1 MKIRDLLNQFGPSF
15 SFEFFPPKDAA
26 GFDDLFETVGLL
38 RRLHPTFVSVTYG
51 AGGSTRLK
59 TMDLVGRIRQEL
71 VVETLAHLTC
81 VGASKE
87 EIRRVLEALVSHR
100 VENVLALRGDP
111 PQGQRK
117 FVPDPNGFRYASEL
131 VGFIRSSFNLCIGA
145 AAYPEKHPECPTP
158 EQDMDNLKRKVD
170 AGVDFLITQL
180 FFDNRDYFEF
190 VSKARKA
197 GIQVPIIPGIM
208 PVLSVSQIKRFTEMC
223 GAKIP
228 AELFRTIEAVQGDPH
243 AVEHCGVLHAAF
255 QCRELLANGAP
266 GIHFYTLNKSRATW
280 AIFQDL
286 KS

>member
-15 SFEFFPPKDAA
+15 SFEFFPPRDEA
-26 GFDDLFETVGLL
+26 GFQELFEAVRLL

-59 TMDLVGRIRQEL
+59 TMDLVQRIKEEL
-71 VVETLAHLTC
+71 TVETMAHLTC

-87 EIRRVLEALVSHR
+87 EIRRVLEGLASHKI
-100 VENVLALRGDP
+100 ENVLALRGDP
-111 PQGQRK
+111 PQGQTA
-117 FVPDPNGFRYASEL
+117 FVPDPNGFRYANEL
-131 VGFIRSSFNLCIGA
+131 VEFIRANFDLCIGA
-145 AAYPEKHPECPTP
+145 AAYPEKHPECPTL
-158 EQDMDNLKRKVD
+158 EQDMGNLKRKVD

-180 FFDNRDYFEF
+180 FFDNRDYFTF
-190 VSKARKA
+190 VSKAHKA

-208 PVLSVSQIKRFTEMC
+208 PILSVSQIKRFTVMC

-228 AELFRTIEAVQGDPH
+228 PDLLRSIEAVQGDPR

-255 QCRELLANGAP
+255 QCRELLAQGAP

-280 AIFQDL
+280 AIFQNL
-286 KS
+286 KN

>member
-26 GFDDLFETVGLL
+26 GFDDLFEAVGLL

-59 TMDLVGRIRQEL
+59 TMDLVGRIKQEL

-87 EIRRVLEALVSHR
+87 EIRRVLEVLVSHR

-131 VGFIRSSFNLCIGA
+131 VGFIRSNFNLCIGA

-190 VSKARKA
+190 VSKARGA

-228 AELFRTIEAVQGDPH
+228 AELFRTIEAVQGDSH

-280 AIFQDL
+280 AIFQNL